1 MEVRKQMKTKIL
13 IADDHKLFND
23 GMKMMLS
30 AEDNI
35 EIVGQVFSG
44 KDVIHSINNLRADV
58 VLLDIN
64 MPHSNG
70 LEVAAT
76 LIKDFPNVKIII
88 LTMYSDKK
96 FVEDCQ
102 AMGVHGYILK
112 NSGVEEV
119 MATIEAVM
127 DGKKYYDPKIKKSNL
142 ENRHADD
149 DFMRQFQLT
158 KREVEIIGL
167 IGQSNT
173 NEAIAEKLFLSLA
186 TVKTH
191 RNNINL
197 KLNIKSPT
205 DLVKFALE
213 HRLS

>member
-1 MEVRKQMKTKIL
+1 MELIKIL

-30 AEDNI
+30 VEENI
-35 EIVGQVFSG
+35 EIVGQVFTG
-44 KDVIHSINNLRADV
+44 KDVIHSVNQHNPNV

-64 MPHSNG
+64 MPHANG
-70 LEVAAT
+70 MEVAAN
-76 LIKDFPNVKIII
+76 LIKEFPQVKIII

-96 FVEDCQ
+96 FVDDCIE
-102 AMGVHGYILK
+102 MGVQGYILK

-119 MATIEAVM
+119 LAAIEAVN
-127 DGKKYYDPKIKKSNL
+127 DNKKYYDPKIKKSTI
-142 ENRHADD
+142 ENRHGDD
-149 DFMRQFQLT
+149 SFMRQFQLT
-158 KREVEIIGL
+158 KREIEIIGL

-173 NEAIAEKLFLSLA
+173 NEAIADKLFLSIA

-197 KLNIKSPT
+197 KLDIKSPA
-205 DLVKFALE
+205 DLVKFAIE
-213 HRLS
+213 HGLA

>member
-1 MEVRKQMKTKIL
+1 MKTKIL

-35 EIVGQVFSG
+35 EIVGQVFTG
-44 KDVIHSINNLRADV
+44 KDVIHNVNSLNADV

-70 LEVAAT
+70 LEVAAH
-76 LIKDFPNVKIII
+76 LIKDLPQVKIII

-96 FVEDCQ
+96 FVDDCL

-119 MATIEAVM
+119 LAAIDTVM
-127 DGKKYYDPKIKKSNL
+127 NGKKYYDPKIKKSTH

-158 KREVEIIGL
+158 KREIEIIGL

-173 NEAIAEKLFLSLA
+173 NEAIADKLFLSIA

-197 KLNIKSPT
+197 KLDIKSPA
-205 DLVKFALE
+205 DLVKFAVE
-213 HRLS
+213 HGLA

>member
-1 MEVRKQMKTKIL
+1 MTQPIKIL

-30 AEDNI
+30 VEDNL
-35 EIVGQVFSG
+35 EIVGQVFTG
-44 KDVIHSINNLRADV
+44 KDVLPACQTCHAQV

-70 LEVAAT
+70 LEVAAA
-76 LIKDFPNVKIII
+76 LLKGFAAVKIII

-96 FVEDCQ
+96 FVDDCL
-102 AMGVHGYILK
+102 AIGVHGYILK

-119 MATIEAVM
+119 LAAITAVTANQM
-127 DGKKYYDPKIKKSNL
+127 YYDPKLRKNNT
-142 ENRHADD
+142 ENRHASDE
-149 DFMRQFQLT
+149 FMRQFQLT
-158 KREVEIIGL
+158 KREIEIIGL

-173 NEAIAEKLFLSLA
+173 NEAIAERLFLSVA

-197 KLNIKSPT
+197 KLNIKSPA
-205 DLVKFALE
+205 DLVKFAVE
-213 HRLS
+213 HGLA

>member
-1 MEVRKQMKTKIL
+1 MASTIKIL
-13 IADDHKLFND
+13 IADDHRLFND

-30 AEDNI
+30 AEENI
-35 EIVGQVFSG
+35 EVVGQVFTG
-44 KDVIHSINNLRADV
+44 KDVLHSVNNTQPHV

-70 LEVAAT
+70 LEVANQ
-76 LIKDFPNVKIII
+76 LVKDFSHVKIII

-96 FVEDCQ
+96 FVDDCTT
-102 AMGVHGYILK
+102 MGVHGYILK

-119 MATIEAVM
+119 LAAIEAVIE
-127 DGKKYYDPKIKKSNL
+127 GKKYYDSKLKKNL
-142 ENRHADD
+142 SENRHATD

-158 KREVEIIGL
+158 KREIEIIGL

-173 NEAIAEKLFLSLA
+173 NEAIAEKLFLSIA

-197 KLNIKSPT
+197 KLDIKSPS
-205 DLVKFALE
+205 DLVKFAVE
-213 HRLS
+213 HGLA

>member
-1 MEVRKQMKTKIL
+1 MKTKIL
-13 IADDHKLFND
+13 IADDHRLFND

-35 EIVGQVFSG
+35 EIVGQVFTG
-44 KDVIHSINNLRADV
+44 KDVAHAVNQHNPNV

-64 MPHSNG
+64 MPNSNG
-70 LEVAAT
+70 LEVAQS
-76 LIKDFPNVKIII
+76 LLKDFSNVKIIM

-96 FVEDCQ
+96 FVDDCM

-119 MATIEAVM
+119 LAAIEAVVLNQ
-127 DGKKYYDPKIKKSNL
+127 KYYDPKLKKSNT
-142 ENRHADD
+142 ENRHGDD
-149 DFMRQFQLT
+149 HFMRQFQLT
-158 KREVEIIGL
+158 KREIEIIGL

-173 NEAIAEKLFLSLA
+173 NEAIAEKLFLSIA

-197 KLNIKSPT
+197 KLDIKSPA
-205 DLVKFALE
+205 DLVKFAVE
-213 HRLS
+213 HGLV